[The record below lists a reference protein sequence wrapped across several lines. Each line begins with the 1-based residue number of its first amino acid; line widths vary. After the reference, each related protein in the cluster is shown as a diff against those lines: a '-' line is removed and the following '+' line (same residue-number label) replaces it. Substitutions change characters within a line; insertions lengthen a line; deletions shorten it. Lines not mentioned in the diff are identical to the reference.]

1 MSRFEVRVI
10 TTAKTVESFMIEDD
24 RPMGEAKRR
33 IINRFSTP
41 GSSYTFI
48 DTKQKIHVYPAS
60 SIVSITVTPMEDV

>member
-1 MSRFEVRVI
+1 
-10 TTAKTVESFMIEDD
+10 MIEDD